1 MKPFKLILVA
11 MLSAIAIMAG
21 AVEPSGT
28 LPVLHISTEGNAPI
42 TSKETYLN
50 ATFYLD
56 ALGLEGYESFGSAES
71 PLTMQIKGRG
81 NYTWTG
87 FDKKPYRVKLTS
99 KAALLGMKASK
110 HFALLAHADDEL
122 AFLRN
127 TMGLELSRRLGL
139 AYTPE
144 QRPVEVVLNGDYIGL
159 YFLTETIRVD
169 ANRVNITEQPDQ
181 ATDPE
186 AITGGWLVEIDNYD
200 DPAQITI
207 NENKGSGE
215 TMRFTYKSPEVLS
228 QQQTDYL
235 LTLVT
240 NADAAIYADD
250 KSDCSWMELIDA
262 DALAR
267 FYLVQELTDNGESF
281 HGSCYFHKDIG
292 NDSKIVFGPVW
303 DFGNSFRRGTDR
315 TIASGTDF
323 HQHWIGEIVKYEAF
337 NDIVKQIWQNY
348 IDNLSSG
355 IESFIASFSAQI
367 REAANCDH
375 RRWPQYGCDDVT
387 SASNTYLSKFRAKTE
402 WLKSHFG
409 YSGAEPTSYFY
420 MVGASSVLGS
430 WQPSQAPAFTATDS
444 EGTYTIYFDN
454 LDQLQS
460 GFKIIDFRDWNHGIY
475 GSNGNP
481 LVPNIDYTLKYM
493 ATGTDEN
500 ITLDTNELSNVTA
513 ILRGSGTDWIL
524 RLATSAGTSSPDC
537 AADIASISAS
547 RGSISITPS
556 AGKTL
561 LAKVVS
567 VEGRCIFTGAI
578 SQCSSIATLPG
589 IYLVS
594 LNNSAATK
602 VIVR

>member
-337 NDIVKQIWQNY
+337 NDIV
-348 IDNLSSG
+348 
-355 IESFIASFSAQI
+355 
-367 REAANCDH
+367 
-375 RRWPQYGCDDVT
+375 
-387 SASNTYLSKFRAKTE
+387 
-402 WLKSHFG
+402 
-409 YSGAEPTSYFY
+409 
-420 MVGASSVLGS
+420 
-430 WQPSQAPAFTATDS
+430 
-444 EGTYTIYFDN
+444 
-454 LDQLQS
+454 
-460 GFKIIDFRDWNHGIY
+460 
-475 GSNGNP
+475 
-481 LVPNIDYTLKYM
+481 
-493 ATGTDEN
+493 
-500 ITLDTNELSNVTA
+500 
-513 ILRGSGTDWIL
+513 
-524 RLATSAGTSSPDC
+524 
-537 AADIASISAS
+537 
-547 RGSISITPS
+547 
-556 AGKTL
+556 
-561 LAKVVS
+561 
-567 VEGRCIFTGAI
+567 
-578 SQCSSIATLPG
+578 
-589 IYLVS
+589 
-594 LNNSAATK
+594 
-602 VIVR
+602 